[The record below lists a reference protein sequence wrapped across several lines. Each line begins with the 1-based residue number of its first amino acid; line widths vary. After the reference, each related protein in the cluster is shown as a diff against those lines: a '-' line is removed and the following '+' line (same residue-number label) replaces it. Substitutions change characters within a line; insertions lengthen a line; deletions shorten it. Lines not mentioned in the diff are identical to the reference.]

1 MENTSA
7 MENTSD
13 IALSSLSALRHQMDV
28 IANNIANAN
37 TSAYRAERVLF
48 EEYLADIGSGQTA
61 SFVRDSGVLR
71 DTGEGPI
78 SPTGSPMDMAISGK
92 GYFVVETDDGLR
104 YTRNGHF
111 KLDGEGTLVN
121 ISGHPVLNAKGDSV
135 QVGAGGHTFNV
146 SPDGVV
152 STASGRVG
160 RLDIVLFDNEQQ
172 LSKAGDGL
180 YATDAEPIPAPEARV
195 LQGMIE
201 GSNVK
206 PIIEMTEMI
215 RLVRRYQS
223 AQRLLEQADEL
234 RRRAV
239 ETLGG
244 TN

>member
-7 MENTSD
+7 MENTSG

-37 TSAYRAERVLF
+37 TTAYRAERVLF
-48 EEYLADIGSGQTA
+48 EEYLADIGSRQTA
-61 SFVRDSGVLR
+61 SFVLDRGVLR

-111 KLDGEGTLVN
+111 KLDGQGTLVN
-121 ISGHPVLNAKGDSV
+121 VSGHPVLDVNGESV
-135 QVGAGGHTFNV
+135 QLGAGEHSFNV
-146 SPDGVV
+146 SADGVV
-152 STASGRVG
+152 STKSGRFG
-160 RLDIVLFDNEQQ
+160 RLDIVSFENEQQ
-172 LSKAGDGL
+172 LSKVGDGL
-180 YATDAEPIPAPEARV
+180 YATDAEPIPAPEARI

-215 RLVRRYQS
+215 RLVRRYHS
-223 AQRLLEQADEL
+223 AQKLMEQADDL